1 MDITSE
7 LTIVIPVRMD
17 SKEREENLRSILSYL
32 ISYTS
37 ATILIMEV
45 DEEQKFFLKNT
56 DKRIKYYFKKDT
68 DVIFHHTRYRN
79 ELLIRSET
87 NIIAIWDA
95 DVFLTVSQLK
105 AGIEWVKKGVT
116 MCIPYD
122 GRAFYLSRLLFQSD
136 CKTRRLRAFHSLP
149 VGKFRATRL
158 YGRQILRGGAGRA
171 DNGLRRR
178 FNADC
183 GERFNLPVFLRG

>member
-56 DKRIKYYFKKDT
+56 DKRI
-68 DVIFHHTRYRN
+68 
-79 ELLIRSET
+79 
-87 NIIAIWDA
+87 
-95 DVFLTVSQLK
+95 
-105 AGIEWVKKGVT
+105 
-116 MCIPYD
+116 
-122 GRAFYLSRLLFQSD
+122 
-136 CKTRRLRAFHSLP
+136 
-149 VGKFRATRL
+149 
-158 YGRQILRGGAGRA
+158 
-171 DNGLRRR
+171 
-178 FNADC
+178 
-183 GERFNLPVFLRG
+183 